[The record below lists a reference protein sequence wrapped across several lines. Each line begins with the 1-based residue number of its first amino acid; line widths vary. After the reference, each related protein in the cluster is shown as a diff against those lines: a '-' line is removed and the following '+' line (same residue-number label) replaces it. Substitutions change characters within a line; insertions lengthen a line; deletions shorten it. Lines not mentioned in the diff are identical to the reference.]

1 MSEQPRIVLH
11 GFWGGRAMSP
21 TETAT
26 RINASFDTFSR
37 LGEPLR
43 GPWAANYTK
52 PLDNTDAAAILRH
65 VLASPVKD
73 DAGNLT
79 PEDGFE
85 PSFHLGNW
93 DLPAAVPKDLGA
105 FNISVSPHESMNRM
119 SSNVI
124 VTFDGRGFVD
134 PAREHARTLVK
145 GFARAWQ
152 PDYLALTDRGLLRM
166 RSERIGRRLSGRPLP
181 SWGYVA
187 WLSDVVSRQLET
199 VEGATTE
206 RFGSG
211 TLITT
216 DTRDPEQAADVWRD
230 LLDTKRLR
238 PAPSAQ
244 VHLPEFPR

>member
-11 GFWGGRAMSP
+11 GFWGERAMSP
-21 TETAT
+21 TETAK
-26 RINASFDTFSR
+26 RIKASFDTLSH

-52 PLDNTDAAAILRH
+52 PLDNTDEAALLRH

-79 PEDGFE
+79 PEDGFD
-85 PSFHLGNW
+85 PRFHLGNW
-93 DLPAAVPKDLGA
+93 GLPAAVAKDLGA
-105 FNISVSPHESMNRM
+105 FKISVSPHESMNRM
-119 SSNVI
+119 TSSVI
-124 VTFDGRGFVD
+124 LTFDGRGFVD

-145 GFARAWQ
+145 GFTRAWQ
-152 PDYLALTDRGLLRM
+152 PDYLAFTDHELLDQRGA
-166 RSERIGRRLSGRPLP
+166 RIGRSLSGRPLP

-187 WLSDVVSRQLET
+187 WLSDVVSRHVET

-206 RFGSG
+206 RFGPG

-216 DTRDPEQAADVWRD
+216 DSRDPEQAADVWRG

-244 VHLPEFPR
+244 EHLPEFP